1 MTTVAHGPYEH
12 VGAYAEL
19 AESEVFDT
27 SGTPNNFCPVCEH
40 APCIGG
46 GVKFCEQDPRFIVVQ
61 ALEEEIRYLAFDTIH
76 ATRPEA
82 EAGLRLAIWS
92 GAAGLKWAAWYRNT
106 AGNSALNQ
114 LVLMRKYLRRAKEA
128 QQS

>member
-61 ALEEEIRYLAFDTIH
+61 ALEEEIRDLAIDTIH
-76 ATRPEA
+76 GSRRA
-82 EAGLRLAIWS
+82 ESGLRLAMWS
-92 GAAGLKWAAWYRNT
+92 GAAGLKWAAWFR
-106 AGNSALNQ
+106 NSAGDSALQQ
-114 LVLMRKYLRRAKEA
+114 LALMRKYLRLAKEA